1 MDNMENTFAS
11 NFETRFDLA
20 PASTAST
27 SATNDTE
34 LTSDGVTWEQFRGW
48 HDVAVANSD
57 STQYYN
63 DVLIPELD
71 QETIHEFIYGD
82 SASLQYWLPIDSVE
96 AASGLVQNIGLTG
109 TLSDKYASA
118 PSNLTLQ
125 SAVNI
130 CRDSARFQYGVSMD
144 DTRAVTGPVQD
155 DGSASNFNHEH
166 AAASNHA
173 SPYSATYDMVHG
185 VTNAQPQQSFDQAIL
200 RQFASAQHSRTD
212 NHSHRSLHNTAQEE
226 SKNAGTKAGYD
237 LSHILPGFFATEP
250 ASHAVARTNN
260 STHQAEIHESSL
272 ENADDLQ
279 SFGLVLGRW
288 PRLMPPDDTSI
299 GSVYLDTL
307 TTPLWV
313 SQGEF
318 YITSDVYGKL
328 VDRYLVVQ
336 FLYV

>member
-1 MDNMENTFAS
+1 
-11 NFETRFDLA
+11 
-20 PASTAST
+20 
-27 SATNDTE
+27 
-34 LTSDGVTWEQFRGW
+34 
-48 HDVAVANSD
+48 
-57 STQYYN
+57 
-63 DVLIPELD
+63 
-71 QETIHEFIYGD
+71 
-82 SASLQYWLPIDSVE
+82 
-96 AASGLVQNIGLTG
+96 
-109 TLSDKYASA
+109 
-118 PSNLTLQ
+118 
-125 SAVNI
+125 
-130 CRDSARFQYGVSMD
+130 
-144 DTRAVTGPVQD
+144 
-155 DGSASNFNHEH
+155 
-166 AAASNHA
+166 
-173 SPYSATYDMVHG
+173 